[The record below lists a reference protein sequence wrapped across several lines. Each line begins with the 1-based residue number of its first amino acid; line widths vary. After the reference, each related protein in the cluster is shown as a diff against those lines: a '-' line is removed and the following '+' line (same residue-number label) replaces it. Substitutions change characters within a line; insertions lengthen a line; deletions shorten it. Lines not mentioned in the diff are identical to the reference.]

1 MKITLFFLA
10 ILMFTL
16 SSCSTKNKSVA
27 GTGKQFNAKNPFEI
41 YLTTLE
47 QIPLPFKYNP
57 LGKLPELSK
66 NYDKKAF
73 EKYSYFGTSK
83 PLGVL
88 FNDSKTVTIVDCS
101 IGDNG
106 LVPFLTTYDKKG
118 NKIDSLAPFQKSGGD
133 IGYFA
138 IEYLT
143 ITKDKNVVVLDS
155 ITTYKLKSDN
165 SDVDESTKKITTGLI
180 KYTIAE
186 NGQIKNKH

>member
-1 MKITLFFLA
+1 MKITLYFLA
-10 ILMFTL
+10 ILFFAL
-16 SSCSTKNKSVA
+16 SSCSTKNKSVSE
-27 GTGKQFNAKNPFEI
+27 TGEQYNAKNPFEN

-66 NYDKKAF
+66 NYDKQAF
-73 EKYSYFGTSK
+73 EKYNYFGSYK
-83 PLGVL
+83 PLGIL
-88 FNDSKTVTIVDCS
+88 FNDAKTVAIIDFS

-143 ITKDKNVVVLDS
+143 INKDKTVVVLDS

-165 SDVDESTKKITTGLI
+165 SDVDESTKKITTSLT
-180 KYTIAE
+180 KYTIEE
-186 NGQIKNKH
+186 NGHIKNKH

>member
-1 MKITLFFLA
+1 MKITLNFLA
-10 ILMFTL
+10 ILFFAL
-16 SSCSTKNKSVA
+16 SSCSTKNNSVS
-27 GTGKQFNAKNPFEI
+27 GTGEQFNAKNPFVN

-66 NYDKKAF
+66 DYNKQAF
-73 EKYSYFGTSK
+73 EKYNYFGSSK
-83 PLGVL
+83 PLGIL
-88 FNDSKTVTIVDCS
+88 FNDAKTVTIVDCS

-118 NKIDSLAPFQKSGGD
+118 IKIDSLAPFQKSGGD
-133 IGYFA
+133 VGYFA
-138 IEYLT
+138 VEYLT
-143 ITKDKNVVVLDS
+143 ITKDKTIVVLDS
-155 ITTYKLKSDN
+155 VTTYKLKHDN